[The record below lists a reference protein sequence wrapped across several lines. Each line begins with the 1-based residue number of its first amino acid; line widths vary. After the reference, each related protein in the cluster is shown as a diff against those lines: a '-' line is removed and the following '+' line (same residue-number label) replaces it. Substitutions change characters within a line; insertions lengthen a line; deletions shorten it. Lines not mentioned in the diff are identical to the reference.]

1 MIIALRV
8 ASLPTPFA
16 AGIFSWY
23 ELAFKSTRAVKS

>member
-1 MIIALRV
+1 MIITLR
-8 ASLPTPFA
+8 ATSLLTPFA